1 MTMDAFCIPNA
12 YSANLAAKRT
22 FRDIVRR
29 RLSRGSAAT
38 RISTRAT
45 NCCSICCSTRTR
57 ILASRARN
65 PHCSIASHY
74 TLQADGD
81 SAGELRPKRGLKAA
95 LAFWDDAFPGI
106 AYSPLQDDASGDI
119 SGRCRPRGWRCWTS
133 IRSYGMHLRYSMGWC
148 VPQWHFR

>member
-1 MTMDAFCIPNA
+1 MHPKRIQRKFDRQTNFPGHHATTLEPWFSGDTHFDARHELLFDLLLDA
-12 YSANLAAKRT
+12 YTNLGKPRKKSA
-22 FRDIVRR
+22 
-29 RLSRGSAAT
+29 
-38 RISTRAT
+38 
-45 NCCSICCSTRTR
+45 
-57 ILASRARN
+57 
-65 PHCSIASHY
+65 PPIASHY